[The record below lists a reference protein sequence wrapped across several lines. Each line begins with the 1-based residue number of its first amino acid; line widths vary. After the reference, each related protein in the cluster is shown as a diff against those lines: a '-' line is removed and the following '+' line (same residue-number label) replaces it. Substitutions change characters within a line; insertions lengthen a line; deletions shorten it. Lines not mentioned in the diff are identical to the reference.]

1 MRITHRLNAVLE
13 NWLPEKRLFLKSE
26 NSARFVRLRPLT
38 QLAALSGTAV
48 VFGWTI
54 VASSILAIDAISD
67 DSSRD
72 QVARSQQA
80 FETRLTALSA
90 ERDARAAEALAAQDR
105 FSVALT
111 QVSQMQSQLLTSQ
124 TRLRELESG
133 MGAVQASLHDA
144 VVARNL
150 ATKDTPEAEADASR
164 NEEFSVALDIISGE
178 LKQAADSRLKAERE
192 SAEAKKEVE
201 EIAMER
207 DRIVAR
213 QNEIFT
219 EIEDALAVS
228 TEPLDQVFR
237 KVGLNSEDILRTIR
251 RDYSGT
257 GGPLDTA
264 GVSTRGNAN
273 ITEDEARA
281 QEILISLDKIT
292 TYRIAMDKIPLAMPV
307 KSAFRYTS
315 PYGARWGRRHE
326 GVDLA
331 APSGTSIF
339 STADGVVVHAGWMNG
354 YGNLIKIQ
362 HQLGTETRYGHL
374 SKIRVKVGQKVSR
387 GALIGDMGNTGRSTG
402 SHLHYEVRVD
412 GRAVD
417 PMSFIKAAQ
426 NVF

>member
-38 QLAALSGTAV
+38 QLAALSGTAAI
-48 VFGWTI
+48 FGWTI
-54 VASSILAIDAISD
+54 VATSILAIDAISE

-72 QVARSQQA
+72 HVARSQAA
-80 FETRLTALSA
+80 FEARLTALST
-90 ERDARAAEALAAQDR
+90 ERDARAAEAVAAQDR
-105 FSVALT
+105 FSIALA
-111 QVSQMQSQLLTSQ
+111 QVSQMQSQLLSSE
-124 TRLRELESG
+124 TRLRELETG
-133 MGAVQASLHDA
+133 MTAVQGSLHDA
-144 VVARNL
+144 VIAQNL
-150 ATKDTPEAEADASR
+150 AAKGSPEAEADASR
-164 NEEFSVALDIISGE
+164 NEEFSVALDIISSE
-178 LKQAADSRLKAERE
+178 LKQAADSRLRAERE
-192 SAEAKKEVE
+192 SAEAKKEV
-201 EIAMER
+201 ADLALER

-219 EIEDALAVS
+219 EIENALTVS
-228 TEPLDQVFR
+228 TEPLDQVFK
-237 KVGLNSEDILRTIR
+237 KVGLNSEEILRTVR
-251 RDYSGT
+251 SNYSGT

-281 QEILISLDKIT
+281 QEIMISLDKIT

-307 KSAFRYTS
+307 RSAFRFTS
-315 PYGARWGRRHE
+315 PFGQRWGRRHQ
-326 GVDLA
+326 GVDFA
-331 APSGTSIF
+331 APVGTSIF
-339 STADGVVVHAGWMNG
+339 STADGVVTHAGWQSG

-362 HQLGTETRYGHL
+362 HELGTETRYGHL
-374 SKIRVKVGQKVSR
+374 SKIRVKVGQRVSR